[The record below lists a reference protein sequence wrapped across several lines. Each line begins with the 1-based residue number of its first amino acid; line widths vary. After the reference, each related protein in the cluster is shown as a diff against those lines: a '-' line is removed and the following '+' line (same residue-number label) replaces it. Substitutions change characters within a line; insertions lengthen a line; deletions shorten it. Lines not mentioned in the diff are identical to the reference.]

1 MPTPHFEAA
10 TATIA
15 DAQRE
20 MRLAY
25 YGGAPGMLTSAAVW
39 LAAGIV
45 ALRVSPDH
53 AVWTL
58 FIGGVFI
65 HPVSVMF
72 NWAIGRPGKHT
83 PGNPLGAL
91 ALASTAWMIL
101 SLPPA
106 YFVSL
111 FRIEWFFPAM
121 LLVIGGRYLTFS
133 MMFGARIFWAC
144 GAVLAIAGYALAL
157 LHASPSLGAL
167 TGAAIE
173 ALFAAAIFASTR
185 REIAGANVDLQRSRR
200 PA

>member
-1 MPTPHFEAA
+1 MSAPHFDSS

-25 YGGAPGMLTSAAVW
+25 YGGAPGMLTSAMVW

-45 ALRVSPDH
+45 AQLISPKH

-65 HPVSVMF
+65 HPVAVLL
-72 NWAIGRPGKHT
+72 NRAIGRPGKHT
-83 PGNPLGAL
+83 RGNPLGAL
-91 ALASTAWMIL
+91 ALATTAWMIL
-101 SLPPA
+101 SLPLV
-106 YFVSL
+106 YCVSL
-111 FRIEWFFPAM
+111 FRIDLFFPAM

-133 MMFGARIFWAC
+133 PMFGARIYWAC
-144 GAVLAIAGYALAL
+144 GAMLAIAGYTLAV
-157 LHASPSLGAL
+157 LHAPPPLGAF

-173 ALFAAAIFASTR
+173 ALFAAAIFAGTR
-185 REIAGANVDLQRSRR
+185 HEIVAANVDLQSIRRS
-200 PA
+200 A